1 MMRSILT
8 IVLLITLNYLTPL
21 FAQYD
26 TIDSDSD
33 GVPNIIDLDDDND
46 GILDT
51 YECYQWAGLTV
62 DNINDDSF
70 DDTESLLVR
79 PSDFGLPSPPA
90 DATGV
95 NVTRDFSSLY
105 GLPEGSIIVT
115 VSNATTL
122 STYMDNPI
130 VGGDIFYVTEDGGPV
145 TVEISGTYP
154 VIMQV
159 EFAQDYDPGET
170 KSMTFPSGGTQ
181 TIIDASNISTGIPA
195 DMTVTQSGN
204 TFSAQWGGTGVGT
217 GLLLSKQIDSYYS
230 SKIVEF
236 DVSDDISGN
245 NEDTAIFFRFKP
257 ICDFDNDGIPD
268 MVDLDSDND
277 GCLDA
282 VEGATDP
289 SATDFPGSIPD
300 NDELVND
307 YLVDAS
313 GDVVVGTG
321 SDASNQNLCGG
332 PTCAAPAT
340 DVYPG
345 VVLNPT
351 PGPHSGADIYWY
363 QHVGSSQN
371 AADIPEICSIVM
383 PVEFVYFSAKQ
394 KDQSALLEWATALE
408 YNNSHFEIERSIDGN
423 TWQLVTSIK
432 GAGFTST
439 VNNYRYTDSHV
450 AKQHSLVYYRVKQV
464 DFDGQSSYTN
474 MASVTFELH
483 DDIKIYPN
491 PVIDLLHVDSQRDE
505 TIRVELYDVTG
516 RMVLNTSESII
527 NVSNQF
533 NGLYTLRVYNDNGQ
547 ILKSERVIISK

>member
-1 MMRSILT
+1 MKSTLT
-8 IVLLITLNYLTPL
+8 VVLLITLNYLTPL
-21 FAQYD
+21 FAQFD
-26 TIDSDSD
+26 SLDSDAD
-33 GVPNIIDLDDDND
+33 GVADMIDLDDDND
-46 GILDT
+46 GILDQF
-51 YECYQWAGLTV
+51 ECYEWSGLV
-62 DNINDDSF
+62 PMNVNDTAF
-70 DDTESLLVR
+70 DPDQFLLVR
-79 PSDFGLPSPPA
+79 PSDFGLSGNQMNIN
-90 DATGV
+90 ATH
-95 NVTRDFSSLY
+95 DFSNLFGMPS
-105 GLPEGSIIVT
+105 GSIIVT
-115 VSNATTL
+115 VSNASILDGTDRF
-122 STYMDNPI
+122 S
-130 VGGDIFYVTEDGGPV
+130 VSEDSGPASIEV
-145 TVEISGTYP
+145 SGTFP
-154 VIMQV
+154 AALQV
-159 EFAQDYDPGET
+159 EQGQEFGVANLSKT
-170 KSMTFPSGGTQ
+170 ISFPSGG
-181 TIIDASNISTGIPA
+181 A
-195 DMTVTQSGN
+195 DMVEDNGSNVDGDPVDATVTLIDN
-204 TFSAQWGGTGVGT
+204 TYTLTWGSATPINT
-217 GLLLSKQIDSYYS
+217 LLLSKRVPSSYNE
-230 SKIVEF
+230 KIVEF
-236 DVSDDISGN
+236 DIYDQDDNTSLF
-245 NEDTAIFFRFKP
+245 TTFFFRIKP
-257 ICDFDNDGIPD
+257 TCDYDLDGVPNTL
-268 MVDLDSDND
+268 DLDSDND

-332 PTCAAPAT
+332 STCAAPAT

-394 KDQSALLEWATALE
+394 KDQSALLEWATASE

-450 AKQHSLVYYRVKQV
+450 AKQYSLVYYRVKQV